1 MSTPS
6 AISSLLARTRTST
19 GESLA
24 ELSEKTPVLLVLLR
38 HEGCT
43 FCRNAM
49 SDIARLRRQIEA
61 SGTRIVLG
69 HMSTP
74 EGFATFAARYG
85 LADVPAV
92 EDPQC
97 ALYKGLGL
105 KRGRLMQLIGL
116 RVLTAWIKSTLAGH
130 FPGKIKGDPL
140 QLPGAFLLHHG
151 RAVKK
156 HTYRDASDRPDYIA
170 LATPQQAA

>member
-1 MSTPS
+1 MST
-6 AISSLLARTRTST
+6 SSVSTELLGRALTST
-19 GESLA
+19 GETLA
-24 ELSEKTPVLLVLLR
+24 ALSEKSPVLLVLLR

-69 HMSTP
+69 HMSTA
-74 EGFATFAARYG
+74 EGFAAFAARYG
-85 LADVPAV
+85 LEDIPAI

-97 ALYKGLGL
+97 TLYKGLGL
-105 KRGRLMQLIGL
+105 KRGHLMQLIGL
-116 RVLTAWIKSTLAGH
+116 RVLGAWVRSTLAGH
-130 FPGKIKGDPL
+130 MPGRIKGDPL

-151 RAVKK
+151 QVVKT
-156 HTYRDASDRPDYIA
+156 HTYRDASDRPDYVM
-170 LATPQQAA
+170 LATPLQAA

>member
-1 MSTPS
+1 MSTS
-6 AISSLLARTRTST
+6 TETATLLCRTLTST

-24 ELSEKTPVLLVLLR
+24 ALSEKSPVLLVLLR

-69 HMSTP
+69 HMDTA
-74 EGFATFAARYG
+74 EEFAAFAERYG
-85 LADVPAV
+85 LADIAAV
-92 EDPQC
+92 ADPQRT
-97 ALYKGLGL
+97 LYKGLGL
-105 KRGRLMQLIGL
+105 QRGRMLQLIGL
-116 RVLTAWIKSTLAGH
+116 RVLWAWVKSTLAGH
-130 FPGKIKGDPL
+130 LPGRIKGDPL

-151 RAVKK
+151 QVIKSHAF
-156 HTYRDASDRPDYIA
+156 RDAADRPDYVT
-170 LATPQQAA
+170 LATPLQVV